1 MQVDKKGALRRRGS
15 SPPLLYW
22 LFYWKGILLARPWTE
37 AWIESFVHFILLDPS
52 LWQKTKSVLREN
64 TSCKRLKS
72 KGKILFWILVR
83 HSSLWSEAVDFQW
96 IFFKGS
102 SLKIACQEKAIFN
115 AFLQRKP
122 PLNVERID
130 ASFLLTNFF
139 FKICIYSILNIDE
152 K

>member
-1 MQVDKKGALRRRGS
+1 MTKKAHWEGEDHRRRCS
-15 SPPLLYW
+15 IDFFIEKESCLQDLEQKLESNLLCTLFCWTPLYD
-22 LFYWKGILLARPWTE
+22 K
-37 AWIESFVHFILLDPS
+37 
-52 LWQKTKSVLREN
+52 KTKSVLREN

-102 SLKIACQEKAIFN
+102 TLKIACQEKAIFN

-122 PLNVERID
+122 PLNVKRID
-130 ASFLLTNFF
+130 ASFLLTKFF
-139 FKICIYSILNIDE
+139 FF
-152 K
+152 